1 MSRRVTVLGPAYLD
15 RVARVDRP
23 LIDPAMGPPL
33 DGSVDGRL
41 AGGVGPALTLR
52 DPIGGAIVVVP
63 PDGWPGPVGTVEV
76 SRPFLGGRGDW
87 RREVRGV
94 AWSDDLGGMGA
105 GFAAAFGG
113 RLVSALG
120 PTEDPGSRQ
129 VADLLDRAGI
139 DHRAIRVA
147 GHEADWTLLITSAE
161 FGDKLPI
168 GFRGC
173 HSALVEGDVRDEGA
187 CDLRVVA
194 ALPNPLAAAALRA
207 PGAAVRFFAPAARNM
222 LDRDFPLAGFADAID
237 VLSCNRR
244 EWESLSER
252 DTVAD
257 RLSLLAVTDG
267 PRGATVRYRSAD
279 GSTHRLGGPAFPR
292 SRPPRDTN
300 RAGEAFAATLLRSLL
315 DAGWTPGHA
324 DPEMIQAALLR
335 ASAAAA
341 LVLDLTGFG
350 FPSDEEIDRA
360 LKAGIVE

>member
-1 MSRRVTVLGPAYLD
+1 M
-15 RVARVDRP
+15 
-23 LIDPAMGPPL
+23 
-33 DGSVDGRL
+33 
-41 AGGVGPALTLR
+41 LR
-52 DPIGGAIVVVP
+52 DPIGGTIIVAP
-63 PDGWPGPVGTVEV
+63 PDGWPGPVGMVEV
-76 SRPFLGGRGDW
+76 SRPFVEGRGNW

-94 AWSDDLGGMGA
+94 CWRDDLGGMGA
-105 GFAAAFGG
+105 GFAAALGG

-120 PTEDPGSRQ
+120 AAGDPRSRQ

-139 DHRAIRVA
+139 DHRAVRVA

-173 HSALVEGDVRDEGA
+173 HSALVEGDVRDEQP

-207 PGAAVRFFAPAARNM
+207 SGAAVRFFAPAARNM
-222 LDRDFPLAGFADAID
+222 LDRDFPLAGFSDAID
-237 VLSCNRR
+237 ALSCNRP
-244 EWESLSER
+244 EWESLP
-252 DTVAD
+252 DCDALAD
-257 RLSLLAVTDG
+257 RLPLLAVTEG
-267 PRGATVRYRSAD
+267 SRGATVRYRSAD
-279 GSTHRLGGPAFPR
+279 GHTRLLSGPAFPR
-292 SRPPRDTN
+292 ARPPRDTN

-324 DPEMIQAALLR
+324 KPKMIDAALLR
-335 ASAAAA
+335 ASAASA

-360 LKAGIVE
+360 LRAGIVE